1 MAVTVRA
8 RLTFIEEILGK
19 ASGNKALHSEYI
31 ASKAPDAETMEQE
44 IEAIGAE
51 RVTEKTMTVFP
62 RNEKG
67 EEILWP
73 YQIKGFFKSAQ
84 QTLNRIT
91 KDKKKFPYMTAHK
104 SKIDNLIFV
113 KATQDSWKRT
123 GTGIV
128 IHYPEGVEESY
139 DCERPLR
146 AETAQGPRV
155 ALAHSETCPAGS
167 WIELDIMSRDD
178 DLEYYI
184 HEWLNSG
191 MFYGI
196 GQWRNADKGR
206 FVWELLDED
215 GKVIKGGNKD

>member
-1 MAVTVRA
+1 MKTVHA
-8 RLTFIEEILGK
+8 RITFIEEILGT
-19 ASGNKALHSEYI
+19 ASGNQALHSEYI
-31 ASKAPDAETMEQE
+31 ASKAPDAETMKQE
-44 IEAIGAE
+44 VAAIGVE
-51 RVTEKTMTVFP
+51 RTTEKTMTIFP
-62 RNEKG
+62 RNDRD

-84 QTLNRIT
+84 KTANMISEKNR
-91 KDKKKFPYMTAHK
+91 FPYLTAYK

-113 KATQDSWKRT
+113 KAVQDEWGQQ

-128 IHYPEGVEESY
+128 IHYPEGIEDSP

-155 ALAHSETCPAGS
+155 ALAHSETCPKGS
-167 WIELDIMSRDD
+167 WCEFDVLTRDD
-178 DLEYYI
+178 KLEYNI

-191 MFYGI
+191 IFYGI

-215 GKVIKGGNKD
+215 GNVIKGGNKKA